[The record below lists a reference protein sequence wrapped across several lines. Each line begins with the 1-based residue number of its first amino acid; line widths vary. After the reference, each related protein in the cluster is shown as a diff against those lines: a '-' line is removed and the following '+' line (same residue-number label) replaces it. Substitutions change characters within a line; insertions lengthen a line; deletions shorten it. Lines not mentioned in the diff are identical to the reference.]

1 MSKLDRSLMPAQQLF
16 EIGVWR
22 SPIFMVDRIA
32 DIVIGPK
39 ASITAV
45 KHVTFNESY
54 IAGHFTDNPVMPG
67 VMIAEIFGQ
76 AGEYCAFFNDV
87 CAAYEK
93 ETGRAAKRF
102 DDVAEII
109 STTDGK
115 RIIREQKAQVI
126 GFLAAQN
133 LKFKRVVYPGDTIH
147 AECRLAFSDTQ
158 GFNHFSVEA
167 RVGRHVVAEGT
178 IINFRTYRDKLGS
191 NVAAGISR

>member
-1 MSKLDRSLMPAQQLF
+1 MSKLERSLLPAQQLF

-32 DIVIGPK
+32 DIVTGSKP
-39 ASITAV
+39 SITVV

-76 AGEYCAFFNDV
+76 GGEYCTFFRDV
-87 CAAYEK
+87 CEQYAQ
-93 ETGRAAKRF
+93 ETGRVAKRF
-102 DDVAEII
+102 EDVAEIL
-109 STTDGK
+109 STPDGK
-115 RIIREQKAQVI
+115 RIISEMRAKAI

-133 LKFKRVVYPGDTIH
+133 IKFKKVVYPGDTIYVD
-147 AECRLAFSDTQ
+147 CRLAFSDAQ
-158 GFNHFSVEA
+158 GFNHFNVEA
-167 RVGRHVVAEGT
+167 RVGRHVAAEGT
-178 IINFRTYRDKLGS
+178 IINFRTDRDKIGG

>member
-102 DDVAEII
+102 EDVAEII
-109 STTDGK
+109 STPEGR
-115 RIIREQKAQVI
+115 RIIKEQKSQVI

-133 LKFKRVVYPGDTIH
+133 VKFKRVVYPGDTIY
-147 AECRLAFSDTQ
+147 AECRLAFTDTQ
-158 GFNHFSVEA
+158 GFNHFNVEA
-167 RVGRHVVAEGT
+167 RVGRHVAVEGT